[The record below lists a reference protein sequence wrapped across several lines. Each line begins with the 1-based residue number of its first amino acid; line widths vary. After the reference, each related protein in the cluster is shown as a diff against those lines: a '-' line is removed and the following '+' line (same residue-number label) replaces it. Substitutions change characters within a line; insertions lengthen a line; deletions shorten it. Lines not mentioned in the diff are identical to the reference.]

1 MKLTIFG
8 RNLSLLEGPTEGITT
23 RAKAYSGGKGLDLT
37 QDPNRNFQRMR
48 GFRNM
53 YLQGGYVASGVDLYP
68 LYALGNGY
76 VLESENDKT
85 KEEIEEFLTRINFGD
100 ITWQMMVDAE
110 TVRDGISEIV
120 YGRGSMGKV
129 PVNVVPRPAECFE
142 FDTDLKG
149 SIISFTQLYDN
160 RGNSIQPITLL
171 PEQVFHYQFMS
182 RTDSPYG
189 ISILERAAH
198 DIYRDTKVTE
208 ATTSGII
215 LHGTPKWHIQANS
228 RKVDA
233 IPLTD
238 TEFSALESQFKDFN
252 AKDQFVTEGDLLIE
266 PKDTAGVPNVQQYSD
281 VTLARVVAA
290 LGCPGEL
297 LGLRQGTTDATAVS
311 RISAFYKQIKL
322 VQKDIEQLW
331 NTQIIDK
338 VTGTPGLVKLKLNDC
353 DPDDILKD
361 AEFIAKIAALCPQ
374 DNFAVM
380 SRKQMQARLKI
391 NSDEW
396 ENDEQQQQKE
406 TPSPTL
412 PPDQTGLQ
420 EWLTRKNPDP
430 SSVKYTPKDG
440 TKGAE

>member
-1 MKLTIFG
+1 MKIKAFG
-8 RNLSLLEGPTEGITT
+8 RTLSLLEGPTDNVVT

-53 YLQGGYVASGVDLYP
+53 YLQGGYVASGIDLYP
-68 LYALGNGY
+68 LYTLGEGY
-76 VLESENDKT
+76 VLESDNDAA
-85 KEEIEEFLTRINFGD
+85 KEEIEDFLTSINFGD

-110 TVRDGISEIV
+110 TVRDGIAEIV

-149 SIISFTQLYDN
+149 SITSFTQRYDN
-160 RGNSIQPITLL
+160 RGNSIQPITLE
-171 PEQVFHYQFMS
+171 PSQVFHYQFMGRS
-182 RTDSPYG
+182 DSPYG
-189 ISILERAAH
+189 ISLLERAAH

-208 ATTSGII
+208 ATTAGII

-228 RKVDA
+228 RKIDA
-233 IPLTD
+233 VPLTD
-238 TEFSALESQFKDFN
+238 TEFSALETQFKDFN

-290 LGCPGEL
+290 LGAPGEL

-338 VTGTPGLVKLKLNDC
+338 VTGTPGLVKLKLNSASMDDFIKMAAAISMLRTGM
-353 DPDDILKD
+353 DPDAICDAAWCRERLNIPKD
-361 AEFIAKIAALCPQ
+361 ETL
-374 DNFAVM
+374 
-380 SRKQMQARLKI
+380 
-391 NSDEW
+391 DE
-396 ENDEQQQQKE
+396 DEPE
-406 TPSPTL
+406 LP
-412 PPDQTGLQ
+412 PPDQSGLQ
-420 EWLTRKNPDP
+420 NWLNKQNPGQVP
-430 SSVKYTPKDG
+430 AGTISNVG
-440 TKGAE
+440 NATKGALPDGQ